1 MFSHP
6 GSKSEM
12 SDSDSICWA
21 IRTKI
26 RTRDHH
32 IWWCGTA
39 LWACVLVGGMLAAQW
54 AIGVPVLCSQ
64 WGLPWSEVKLAG
76 RVGSILNRNGLLLM
90 VAARGQRSLHSAWGD
105 FQQAHRVKL
114 GSARTPTHLNLEGG
128 TRRRVRKVNSYRNS
142 FRSFT
147 QWRWYNSLTVNTHW
161 GVLVCWFYRNLLRLV
176 SQNGSLFGRK
186 IFESSRIRSSVLML
200 PPAWVHPR
208 KQPCTRAQ
216 LKQPT

>member
-1 MFSHP
+1 MLSHS
-6 GSKSEM
+6 GSNSEM
-12 SDSDSICWA
+12 SDTDSICWA

-105 FQQAHRVKL
+105 FQQAHGVKL
-114 GSARTPTHLNLEGG
+114 GSAHTPTRTWTWREAPEGKWDRWKA
-128 TRRRVRKVNSYRNS
+128 TDIIFVSSHSYSPIALRSVNVQVYK
-142 FRSFT
+142 
-147 QWRWYNSLTVNTHW
+147 
-161 GVLVCWFYRNLLRLV
+161 NLLWFWAGRFAKLI
-176 SQNGSLFGRK
+176 LF
-186 IFESSRIRSSVLML
+186 
-200 PPAWVHPR
+200 
-208 KQPCTRAQ
+208 
-216 LKQPT
+216 

>member
-6 GSKSEM
+6 GSNSEM

-21 IRTKI
+21 IKTKI

-105 FQQAHRVKL
+105 FQQAHGVKL
-114 GSARTPTHLNLEGG
+114 EECTHTHTHFKLEGG
-128 TRRRVRKVNSYRNS
+128 TLKAKEKGEKLQKQFLLLHAVALTLPNSMGS
-142 FRSFT
+142 VS
-147 QWRWYNSLTVNTHW
+147 
-161 GVLVCWFYRNLLRLV
+161 VLVYRDLLWLV
-176 SQNGSLFGRK
+176 S
-186 IFESSRIRSSVLML
+186 
-200 PPAWVHPR
+200 
-208 KQPCTRAQ
+208 
-216 LKQPT
+216 